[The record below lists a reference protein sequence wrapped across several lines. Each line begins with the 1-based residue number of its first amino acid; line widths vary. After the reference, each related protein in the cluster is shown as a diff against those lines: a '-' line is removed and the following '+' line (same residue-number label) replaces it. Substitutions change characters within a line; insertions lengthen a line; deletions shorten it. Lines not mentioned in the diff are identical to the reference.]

1 MHDSSTEE
9 HWTPHKRPA
18 AKAAG
23 SQTGKRSDQV
33 STIQSNNMTALA
45 TPDVEAVELEAVR
58 EEIPDLMLTEDT
70 FYTRLKKA
78 GRVIPM
84 STSTG
89 GGYGSSFD
97 ASGRPA
103 LRIPMRIKAGST
115 HTQFDANG
123 GDMGRGTGS
132 NYAAQFLS
140 PVSFSEACEIT
151 AQAQWST
158 DSGKKSR
165 VNVKATE
172 FTHTLEQFKSNLDA
186 DLQGDGS
193 GTLATV
199 TAASSGSGAAG
210 PSFSNLTVDNAN
222 QFYDNQVIQV
232 FPSVGGTT
240 RGAFQISFVDG
251 VTNTLWSADPL
262 PSAGGA
268 TAANDILV
276 VNGAAGT
283 AGTSIMGIK
292 AYQVNGNTGTLNG
305 LSRNQ
310 YPGRLSTPTVDLGG
324 AAITEATGR
333 FITSKIALALGN
345 ESPALADLAWYAN
358 VDQAAALENLAVQ
371 VAITNQQQIKGDSSQ
386 DMLKK
391 FTPST
396 FVGYD
401 IIKSVHALPG
411 RLDALCLKYWG
422 IGELKAADL
431 YDVNGQTTF
440 PTIGN
445 SGGINA
451 SSIFYFVTS
460 MNVYNSNVRAGAYIQ
475 NAQIPDGI
483 FG

>member
-1 MHDSSTEE
+1 
-9 HWTPHKRPA
+9 
-18 AKAAG
+18 
-23 SQTGKRSDQV
+23 
-33 STIQSNNMTALA
+33 MTALNEA
-45 TPDVEAVELEAVR
+45 AVQAVELETVR

-78 GRVIPM
+78 GRVLPM

-89 GGYGSSFD
+89 GGAGSSFD
-97 ASGRPA
+97 ATGRPS
-103 LRIPMRIKAGST
+103 LRIGMRIKAGST

-132 NYAAQFLS
+132 KYAAQFLS

-158 DSGKKSR
+158 DTGKKSR

-172 FTHTLEQFKSNLDA
+172 FTHTLDQFKSNLDA

-193 GTLATV
+193 GTLGTV
-199 TAASSGSGAAG
+199 VTASSGSGAAG
-210 PSFSNLTVDNAN
+210 ESFSNVTVDNAN
-222 QFYDNQVIQV
+222 QFFDNQIVQV

-240 RGAFQISFVDG
+240 RGAFQISYVDG
-251 VTNTLWSADPL
+251 VTNTLWSADAL

-268 TAANDILV
+268 TAAGDLLI

-292 AYQVNGNTGTLNG
+292 AYQVNGNAGTLNG
-305 LSRNQ
+305 LSRSQ
-310 YPGRLSTPTVDLGG
+310 FPGRLSTPTFDLNG
-324 AAITEATGR
+324 AAITPAVGR
-333 FITSKIALALGN
+333 FITSKIELALGS
-345 ESPALADLAWYAN
+345 ESPALADLVWYMN
-358 VDQAAALENLAVQ
+358 VDQAAAIEDQATQ
-371 VAITNQQQIKGDSSQ
+371 VAITNQQEIRGDSSQ

-391 FTPST
+391 FTPKQ

-401 IIKSVHALPG
+401 IIKSVHAEPG
-411 RLDALCLKYWG
+411 RIDALCLKYWG
-422 IGELKAADL
+422 IGELKASDL
-431 YDVNGQTTF
+431 YDVNGQTVF
-440 PTIGN
+440 PTIGA

-451 SSIFYFVTS
+451 STIFYFVTS
-460 MNVYNSNVRAGAYIQ
+460 LNVYNSNVRAGAYVQ
-475 NAQIPDGI
+475 DAAIPDGI